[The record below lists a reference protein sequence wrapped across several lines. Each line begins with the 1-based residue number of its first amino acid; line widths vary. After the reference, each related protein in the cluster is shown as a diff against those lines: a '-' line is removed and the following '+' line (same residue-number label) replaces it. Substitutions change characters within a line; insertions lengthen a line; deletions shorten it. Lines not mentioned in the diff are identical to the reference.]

1 MKLYKRTIGKIILRV
16 ILVAVGV
23 CSLPLFL
30 IPLSLSVGVNIGNA
44 TGIAVALLLIVYG
57 LFFGA
62 INRAIGKGLKHKV
75 LRYLVYFAGAIVGTI
90 LVLVIVLTTLMLR
103 AMANEPKGHETLV
116 VLGCRVYGETP
127 SLSLRERLEA
137 AYLYLEEHPD
147 VYCVV
152 SGGQGDGENIS
163 EAECMY
169 RYLTERGIEGTRI
182 FIEDASTTTR
192 ENLEFSLEVVREN
205 HLPSEIAIVTS
216 EYHQYRASLVAKE
229 LGLENT
235 AVCGE
240 TAKWLLPTFYIRELY
255 GILYQWVF

>member
-1 MKLYKRTIGKIILRV
+1 MKLYKRTMGIRILRV

-44 TGIAVALLLIVYG
+44 TGIAVAILLMVYG
-57 LFFGA
+57 LFFKS
-62 INRAIGKGLKHKV
+62 INKSLNRCLHHKI
-75 LRYLVYFAGAIVGTI
+75 LRYLVFFAGGLAGTI

-103 AMANEPKGHETLV
+103 AMGNEPQGNETLV
-116 VLGCRVYGETP
+116 ILGCRVYGETP

-137 AYLYLEEHPD
+137 AYEYLEEHPD

-169 RYLTERGIEGTRI
+169 RYLTGRGIDGDRI
-182 FIEDASTTTR
+182 FMEEASTTTR
-192 ENLEFSLEVVREN
+192 ENLEYSLALIKEEG
-205 HLPSEIAIVTS
+205 LPQEIAIVTS
-216 EYHQYRASLVAKE
+216 EYHQYRAGLVAKE

-235 AVCGE
+235 AVCGK

>member
-1 MKLYKRTIGKIILRV
+1 MKVCKKSLGLICLRM

-57 LFFGA
+57 LFFCT
-62 INRAIGKGLKHKV
+62 INKGIKKWLHHKV
-75 LRYLVYFAGAIVGTI
+75 LRYFVYLAGLVASTI
-90 LVLVIVLTTLMLR
+90 LILVVILTTLMIR
-103 AMANEPKGHETLV
+103 AMNNVPKGHETLV
-116 VLGCRVYGETP
+116 VLGCRVYGERP
-127 SLSLRERLEA
+127 SLSLQERLDA
-137 AYLYLEEHPD
+137 ALVYLEEHQEA
-147 VYCVV
+147 YCVV

-169 RYLTERGIEGTRI
+169 RYLTDRGIDGARI
-182 FIEDASTTTR
+182 FKEDASTTTR
-192 ENLEFSLEVVREN
+192 ENLEFSLVVIEEN
-205 HLPSEIAIVTS
+205 GLPQEIAIVTS

-229 LGLENT
+229 LGLTNT
-235 AVCGE
+235 AVCGK

>member
-1 MKLYKRTIGKIILRV
+1 MKLNKKRIRLIIFRI

-23 CSLPLFL
+23 YSLPLFL

-57 LFFGA
+57 LLFGT
-62 INRAIGKGLKHKV
+62 INRGIKKWLKHKI
-75 LRYLVYFAGAIVGTI
+75 LRYVVYLAGAFASTILI
-90 LVLVIVLTTLMLR
+90 LVLVLTTLMLR

-116 VLGCRVYGETP
+116 ILGCRVYGEAP
-127 SLSLRERLEA
+127 SLSLRERLDA
-137 AYLYLEEHPD
+137 ALAYLEEHPEA
-147 VYCVV
+147 YCVV

-169 RYLTERGIEGTRI
+169 RYLTDRGIDRIRI
-182 FIEDASTTTR
+182 FKEDASTTTR
-192 ENLEFSLEVVREN
+192 ENLEYSLAVIEEN
-205 HLPSEIAIVTS
+205 GLPQEIAIVTS

-229 LGLENT
+229 LGLSNT
-235 AVCGE
+235 AVCGK

>member
-1 MKLYKRTIGKIILRV
+1 MKVCKKSLGLIFLRM

-57 LFFGA
+57 LFFCT
-62 INRAIGKGLKHKV
+62 INKGIKKWLHHKV
-75 LRYLVYFAGAIVGTI
+75 LRYFVYLAGLVASTI
-90 LVLVIVLTTLMLR
+90 LILVVILTTLMIR
-103 AMANEPKGHETLV
+103 AMNNVPKGHETLV
-116 VLGCRVYGETP
+116 VLGCRVYGERP
-127 SLSLRERLEA
+127 SLSLQERLDA
-137 AYLYLEEHPD
+137 ALVYLEEYQEA
-147 VYCVV
+147 YCVV

-169 RYLTERGIEGTRI
+169 RYLTDRGIDGARI
-182 FIEDASTTTR
+182 FKEDASTTTR
-192 ENLEFSLEVVREN
+192 ENLEFSLVVIEEN
-205 HLPSEIAIVTS
+205 GLPQEIAIVTS

-229 LGLENT
+229 LGLTNT
-235 AVCGE
+235 AVCGK

>member
-1 MKLYKRTIGKIILRV
+1 MDKRTIGLICLRV

-44 TGIAVALLLIVYG
+44 TGIAVALLLVVYG
-57 LFFGA
+57 LVFKS
-62 INRAIGKGLKHKV
+62 INKGIIKCLHHKI
-75 LRYLVYFAGAIVGTI
+75 LRYLVYFAGAIAGTI

-103 AMANEPKGHETLV
+103 AMGNEPQGNETLV
-116 VLGCRVYGETP
+116 ILGCRVYGEVP

-137 AYLYLEEHPD
+137 AFEYLEEHPEA
-147 VYCVV
+147 YCVV

-169 RYLTERGIEGTRI
+169 RYLTNSGISGARI
-182 FIEDASTTTR
+182 FVEDASTTTR
-192 ENLEFSLEVVREN
+192 ENLEFSLAVIREN
-205 HLPSEIAIVTS
+205 NLPEEIAIVTS

-229 LGLENT
+229 LGLTNT
-235 AVCGE
+235 AVCGK

-255 GILYQWVF
+255 GILYQWMF

>member
-1 MKLYKRTIGKIILRV
+1 MLRV
-16 ILVAVGV
+16 ILVVVGI

-57 LFFGA
+57 LLFGI
-62 INRAIGKGLKHKV
+62 INKGIKAGLKHKW
-75 LRYLVYFAGAIVGTI
+75 LRYFVYLAGVVAGTI
-90 LVLVIVLTTLMLR
+90 LVLVIILTTLMLR
-103 AMANEPKGHETLV
+103 AMTKEPKGHETLV
-116 VLGCRVYGETP
+116 VLGCRVYGEVP
-127 SLSLRERLEA
+127 SLSLRERLDA
-137 AYLYLEEHPD
+137 ALVYLEEHPEA
-147 VYCVV
+147 YCVV

-169 RYLTERGIEGTRI
+169 RYLTDRGIDGARI
-182 FIEDASTTTR
+182 LKEDASTSTR
-192 ENLEFSLEVVREN
+192 ENLEFSLALIKEKG
-205 HLPSEIAIVTS
+205 LSQEIAIVTS

-229 LGLENT
+229 LGLSST
-235 AVCGE
+235 AVCGK

>member
-1 MKLYKRTIGKIILRV
+1 MDKRTIGLICLRV

-44 TGIAVALLLIVYG
+44 TGIAVAMLLVVYG
-57 LFFGA
+57 LFFKSINKG
-62 INRAIGKGLKHKV
+62 INRCLHHKI
-75 LRYLVYFAGAIVGTI
+75 LRYLVYFAGTIAGII
-90 LVLVIVLTTLMLR
+90 LVLVIVLTMLMLR
-103 AMANEPKGHETLV
+103 AMGNEPQGNETLV
-116 VLGCRVYGETP
+116 ILGCRVYGEIP

-137 AYLYLEEHPD
+137 AYEYLVEHPEA
-147 VYCVV
+147 YCVV

-169 RYLTERGIEGTRI
+169 QYLTNKGISGTRI
-182 FIEDASTTTR
+182 FMEDTSTTTR
-192 ENLEFSLEVVREN
+192 ENLKFSLELIKEKG
-205 HLPSEIAIVTS
+205 LPQEIAIVTS

-229 LGLENT
+229 MGLENT
-235 AVCGE
+235 AVCGK

>member
-1 MKLYKRTIGKIILRV
+1 MKKTRNSLGIICFRV
-16 ILVAVGV
+16 IIVAVGV

-44 TGIAVALLLIVYG
+44 TGIAVALLLVVYG
-57 LFFGA
+57 LLFNI
-62 INRAIGKGLKHKV
+62 INNGIQAGLRHKV
-75 LRYLVYFAGAIVGTI
+75 WRYFVYLAGVIAGTI
-90 LVLVIVLTTLMLR
+90 LVLVIVLTTLMVR
-103 AMANEPKGHETLV
+103 AMTNEPNGHETLV
-116 VLGCRVYGETP
+116 VLGCRVYGEVP

-137 AYLYLEEHPD
+137 AFAYLEEHPE

-169 RYLTERGIEGTRI
+169 RYLTGRGIDSARI
-182 FIEDASTTTR
+182 FMEDASATTR
-192 ENLEFSLEVVREN
+192 ENLEFSLAVIREN
-205 HLPSEIAIVTS
+205 NLPVEIAIVTS
-216 EYHQYRASLVAKE
+216 EYHQYRANLVAKE
-229 LGLENT
+229 LGVTNT
-235 AVCGE
+235 AVCGK

>member
-1 MKLYKRTIGKIILRV
+1 MDKRTIGLICLRV

-44 TGIAVALLLIVYG
+44 TGIAVAMLLVVYG
-57 LFFGA
+57 LFFKS
-62 INRAIGKGLKHKV
+62 INKGIIKCLHHKI
-75 LRYLVYFAGAIVGTI
+75 LRYLVYFAGAIAGII

-103 AMANEPKGHETLV
+103 AMGNEPQGNETLV
-116 VLGCRVYGETP
+116 ILGCRVYGEVP

-137 AYLYLEEHPD
+137 AYEYLVEHPEA
-147 VYCVV
+147 YCVV

-169 RYLTERGIEGTRI
+169 RYLTNKGISGTRI
-182 FIEDASTTTR
+182 FMEDTSTTTR
-192 ENLEFSLEVVREN
+192 ENLKFSLELIKEKG
-205 HLPSEIAIVTS
+205 LPQEIAIVTS

-229 LGLENT
+229 MGLENT
-235 AVCGE
+235 AVCGK

>member
-1 MKLYKRTIGKIILRV
+1 MKLYKRTIGIRILRV
-16 ILVAVGV
+16 IIVAVGV

-44 TGIAVALLLIVYG
+44 TGIAVAILLMGYG
-57 LFFGA
+57 LFFKSINKG
-62 INRAIGKGLKHKV
+62 INRCLHHKV
-75 LRYLVYFAGAIVGTI
+75 LRYLVYFAGAIAGTI
-90 LVLVIVLTTLMLR
+90 LVLVIVLTILMLR
-103 AMANEPKGHETLV
+103 AMGNEPKGHETLV
-116 VLGCRVYGETP
+116 VLGCRVYGEVP

-137 AYLYLEEHPD
+137 AYEYLEAHPEA
-147 VYCVV
+147 YCVV

-169 RYLTERGIEGTRI
+169 RYLTERGIDGERI
-182 FIEDASTTTR
+182 FKEDASTTTR
-192 ENLEFSLEVVREN
+192 ENLEFSLNLIKEKD
-205 HLPSEIAIVTS
+205 LPQEIAIVTS

-235 AVCGE
+235 AVCGK

>member
-1 MKLYKRTIGKIILRV
+1 MDKRTIGLICLRV

-44 TGIAVALLLIVYG
+44 TGIAVALLLVVYG
-57 LFFGA
+57 LVFKS
-62 INRAIGKGLKHKV
+62 INKGIIKCLHHKI
-75 LRYLVYFAGAIVGTI
+75 LRYLVYFAGAIAGTI

-103 AMANEPKGHETLV
+103 AMGNEPQGNETLV
-116 VLGCRVYGETP
+116 ILGCRVYGEVP

-137 AYLYLEEHPD
+137 AFEYLEEHPEA
-147 VYCVV
+147 YCVV

-169 RYLTERGIEGTRI
+169 RYLTNRGISGARI
-182 FIEDASTTTR
+182 FVEDASTTTR
-192 ENLEFSLEVVREN
+192 ENLEFSLAVIREN
-205 HLPSEIAIVTS
+205 NLPEEIAIVTS

-229 LGLENT
+229 LGLTNT
-235 AVCGE
+235 AVCGK

-255 GILYQWVF
+255 GILYQWMF